1 MESPG
6 RLVKHGNMP
15 NLFNILNTLSLN
27 TIIAKCGNFPELENP
42 YTPIKEPVSTIP
54 SKLM

>member
-1 MESPG
+1 
-6 RLVKHGNMP
+6 MP
-15 NLFNILNTLSLN
+15 TIHTLSLN